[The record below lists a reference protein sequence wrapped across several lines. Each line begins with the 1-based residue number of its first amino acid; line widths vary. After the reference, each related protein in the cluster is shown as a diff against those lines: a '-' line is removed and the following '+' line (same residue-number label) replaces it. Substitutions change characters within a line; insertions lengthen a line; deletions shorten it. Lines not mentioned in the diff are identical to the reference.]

1 VLHVVMQQHVYC
13 LGYVSFVSV
22 MYCLPGLV
30 LYRSDLVYFIDW
42 IIITLNG
49 SSVIVTFLFD

>member
-1 VLHVVMQQHVYC
+1 MQQHVYC